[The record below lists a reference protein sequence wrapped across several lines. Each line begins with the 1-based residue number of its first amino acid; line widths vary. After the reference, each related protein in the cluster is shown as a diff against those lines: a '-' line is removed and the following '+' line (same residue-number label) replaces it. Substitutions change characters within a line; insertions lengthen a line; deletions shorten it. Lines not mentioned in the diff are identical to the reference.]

1 MLEAK
6 LKENYR
12 WPTVVALNGQEY
24 IKTEFR
30 PVPMDREEE
39 ARTNK
44 ALIVRERPGRKKTQK
59 RAKSTAVAG
68 GKSKTGNRKV

>member
-30 PVPMDREEE
+30 PVPMDREDE
-39 ARTNK
+39 ARTTE
-44 ALIVRERPGRKKTQK
+44 ALIVRERPGRKTAKK
-59 RAKSTAVAG
+59 RAKSTAAAG
-68 GKSKTGNRKV
+68 NKSKTGNRKV